1 MILKQ
6 KATRL
11 SKEFLFLFEQSVKRQ
26 SMADVPV
33 SSHLSSGLDSTAITY
48 FLKKE
53 AENVNTYTCGFD
65 TKDVFGLEAEFNESP
80 ISKEF
85 ANNIGTNHNEYIISS
100 GDMEASLDNLS
111 KIIEEPRLGQ
121 SYPNYFLANLVS
133 KKNKVVLTGAG
144 GDELF
149 AGYPW
154 RYFYKEGLL
163 NYDEYIESYYKYW
176 QRLLPNKEL
185 SKLLSPIKS
194 DFNNFRTIDIF
205 KQVLDKSN
213 IELKCKDDFINNSLY
228 FEAKTFLP
236 GLLTI
241 EDKINMAFGV
251 ENRVP
256 FLDNDLVEFALSCPI
271 NQKLKYESEDI
282 VEINENI
289 FNKKENHFY

>member
-1 MILKQ
+1 
-6 KATRL
+6 
-11 SKEFLFLFEQSVKRQ
+11 
-26 SMADVPV
+26 MADVPV

-228 FEAKTFLP
+228 FE
-236 GLLTI
+236 
-241 EDKINMAFGV
+241 
-251 ENRVP
+251 R
-256 FLDNDLVEFALSCPI
+256 
-271 NQKLKYESEDI
+271 KLFTWVTYDRR
-282 VEINENI
+282 
-289 FNKKENHFY
+289 